1 MATSTHYVAM
11 ITKED
16 VRVNQLTQKV
26 KTRYGYAM
34 TVLRGLVK
42 TDFKLRYQG
51 SFLGIAWSVLKP
63 LMLFLVMYLV
73 FAKFLRM
80 SDGTPTYPV
89 VLLLGISSWQFV
101 TESTNI
107 GLRAVVDRGD
117 LLRKIHFPN
126 YIVVVSATIGALI
139 SYGINLIVVLV
150 FAIFAKVQFTWRI
163 LFLPIN
169 IIELYIITLALTF
182 LMATMY
188 VYFRD
193 IAHIW
198 EVLQQLIFY
207 AMPIIYPLSFVTD
220 RGGRMAM
227 LARMEL
233 LNPIAQSIQ
242 DIRHNFIAPAT
253 QPTIWNQFEH
263 WWIKLIPIVL
273 TFALLWLS
281 VSFFRKNSRKF
292 AEVM

>member
-1 MATSTHYVAM
+1 MGDSKRYVDIARM
-11 ITKED
+11 IAVTKMVETL
-16 VRVNQLTQKV
+16 RA
-26 KTRYGYAM
+26 RYGYALV
-34 TVLRGLVK
+34 VLRGLVK
-42 TDFKLRYQG
+42 TDFRLRYQG

-63 LMLFLVMYLV
+63 LMLFCVMYVV

-101 TESTNI
+101 TESAGV
-107 GLRAVVDRGD
+107 GLRSVVDRGD

-126 YIVVVSATIGALI
+126 YIVVVSATMGALI
-139 SYGINLIVVLV
+139 SYAINLVVVLV
-150 FAIFAKVQFTWRI
+150 FALFSGVQFTWRVA
-163 LFLPIN
+163 LLPLS
-169 IIELYIITLALTF
+169 IIELYAVTLGLT
-182 LMATMY
+182 LIMATMY

-207 AMPIIYPLSFVTD
+207 AMPIIYPLSYVTD
-220 RGGRMAM
+220 RGGLLAT
-227 LARMEL
+227 LARLEL

-242 DIRHNFIAPAT
+242 DIRHNFIAPET
-253 QPTIWNQFEH
+253 QPTVWNQFDN
-263 WWIKLIPIVL
+263 WALRLLPVVL
-273 TFALLWLS
+273 TVIILVLGVYL
-281 VSFFRKNSRKF
+281 FRRNSKRF